1 MIIANFVTMKPE
13 MAHSRTYEDFSKFLG
28 AKSHRIGIVAKMR
41 PYEQMTASY
50 LTEGM
55 GNVYRNSS
63 KGGNKYQK
71 IDALSFEWELEQ
83 NNIEYITFA
92 DHPVGTGINGS
103 EIEMA
108 FTRRYYEENDTFM
121 IEGSKQQC
129 LVVEAPIRKSDSY
142 WLYRV
147 VLMGADRQ
155 AELDTNACY
164 KGAKTRWLSNVQ
176 PEFHERGSVKY
187 QSNAQKCRQWLTEI
201 RCDIDASSRYEALE
215 QTFIKLSRGSD
226 ANGWESKIFAW
237 PEKKR
242 ILLDNFMSACNNAML
257 WQRGTMDAN
266 GKATVTD
273 RQGRPLIAGDGVIPQ
288 VERYA
293 SSYNYTKLTASLL
306 QQMILDLSLKCKSSQ
321 GNTFTFVTNTILF
334 NQLNLLLGEFLRNHS
349 TDGGYIWSKTDGKI
363 KVGATYNAYEFSGN
377 IILLH
382 ADRALDIEYPDKGFG
397 VMVDLTGDMVA
408 GRPAIEKFT
417 LSGREL
423 IENTVSGVATRSGEV
438 ASPVA
443 GVKYTMSGYAGIA
456 VYSPFRSVLVCEN

>member
-1 MIIANFVTMKPE
+1 MIIANFVSMKPE
-13 MAHSRTYEDFSKFLG
+13 LAHSRTYEDFSKFLG
-28 AKSHRIGIVAKMR
+28 AKSHRIGIVAKMQ

-71 IDALSFEWELEQ
+71 IDALSFSWEIEQ
-83 NNIEYITFA
+83 NNIEYITLA
-92 DHPVGTGINGS
+92 DQVTDTGINGS
-103 EIEMA
+103 EITMA
-108 FTRRYYEENDTFM
+108 FTRRYYEVNDTFM

-129 LVVEAPIRKSDSY
+129 FVVESPIRMSDNY
-142 WLYRV
+142 WTYKVRL
-147 VLMGADRQ
+147 LGGDRQ
-155 AELDTNACY
+155 ATLTTSACY
-164 KGAKTRWLSNVQ
+164 KGAKTRWLGNIQ
-176 PEFHERGSVKY
+176 PEYHEQGFVKY
-187 QSNAQKCRQWLTEI
+187 QSNVQQCRQWLSEV

-242 ILLDNFMSACNNAML
+242 VLLDNFMSACNNAML

-266 GKATVTD
+266 GKATITD
-273 RQGRPLIAGDGVIPQ
+273 RQGRPIVAGDGIIPQ

-293 SSYNYTKLTASLL
+293 SNYNYTKLTASLL

-334 NQLNLLLGEFLRNHS
+334 NQLNLLLGEYLHNHA
-349 TDGGYIWSKTDGKI
+349 TDGAYMWSKTDGKV

-377 IILLH
+377 TVIFH

-397 VMVDLTGDMVA
+397 LLLDLTGDMVQ
-408 GRPAIEKFT
+408 GRPAIEKFS
-417 LSGREL
+417 LQGQEL

-443 GVKYTMSGYAGIA
+443 GIKYVMSGYCGIA
-456 VYSPFRSVLVCEN
+456 VYSPFRSVLVYEN